1 MSLTNEGAINTDEN
15 KRLIRCFWVDLI
27 AKKAYSYFGDVA
39 IFDTTYNTNHYR
51 MIFASIVGVNHHG
64 QTTIFGCVFL
74 SDETFDSFFW
84 LLKT

>member
-1 MSLTNEGAINTDEN
+1 LTNEGAINTDEN

-51 MIFASIVGVNHHG
+51 MIFASIVRRCQSSWSNHY
-64 QTTIFGCVFL
+64 FWMCVF
-74 SDETFDSFFW
+74 ER
-84 LLKT
+84 